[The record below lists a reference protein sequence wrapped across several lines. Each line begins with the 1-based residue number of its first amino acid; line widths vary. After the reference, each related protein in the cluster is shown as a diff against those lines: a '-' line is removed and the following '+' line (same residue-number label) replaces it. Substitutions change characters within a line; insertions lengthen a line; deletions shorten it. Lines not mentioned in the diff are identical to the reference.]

1 MATLQGMVWF
11 ISSSVSMIR
20 PLKFFIK
27 IISVS
32 ISWIMK
38 RKRKRKIYVSQEV
51 NNSIQSSYWET
62 LSTDYFLGWLDCY
75 ELFSFCEQHLLCY
88 ENWILKFWSRWSV
101 QKNRPALNLVF
112 FLSDYLFLIFKD
124 RLLNALFLFNRCAVE
139 CFQNAFFMALL
150 IVFFHYSTA
159 VSSSINQISSW
170 NYII

>member
-38 RKRKRKIYVSQEV
+38 RKKKRKIYVSQEV
-51 NNSIQSSYWET
+51 NNSVQSSYWET
-62 LSTDYFLGWLDCY
+62 ISADYFLGWLDCH

-101 QKNRPALNLVF
+101 QKNRPALNLVV
-112 FLSDYLFLIFKD
+112 FLSDYLFLIFKN
-124 RLLNALFLFNRCAVE
+124 RLLVFIQQVCHWMFSE
-139 CFQNAFFMALL
+139 CLL
-150 IVFFHYSTA
+150 HGSLYSFFHYLTA